1 MNGATMNGSS
11 GSGPAALS
19 PSRSRTIGFWAT
31 VGVALFVAVGTSGRP
46 SSAQS
51 QQFGLE
57 WPGNGGVRRMLYWSN
72 PFPIYPATY
81 IFKVFPRKKI
91 VPQNSPTGY
100 YTTFFWGN
108 NGSFIWN
115 GGSANSYYGMHPYPA
130 LGSGPPN
137 GIGAW
142 EISVDSNDFTTGQ
155 EVGWDRWYTQVIR
168 VRRVNATTTEHEFY
182 YDWPDQ
188 TKVLTHTIN
197 DPAWASTNPPFPAIV
212 VGQAP
217 DQCGPP
223 PCSTGSSWGGYPGWE
238 EFNGIIRGMQ
248 FYTSYLSLTDMA
260 AEVASPKSSTAGASS
275 IWYLNLD
282 PRPSDVTDK
291 KGVGTPHNPAWGG
304 TTALEWTSGSASP
317 SPSAPSGLRVQ

>member
-1 MNGATMNGSS
+1 MLHSN
-11 GSGPAALS
+11 PALRAVAYWVTVVS
-19 PSRSRTIGFWAT
+19 VFIAVTGVVRPTSARS
-31 VGVALFVAVGTSGRP
+31 
-46 SSAQS
+46 QS
-51 QQFGLE
+51 FGLE
-57 WPGNGGVRRMLYWSN
+57 WPGDGSVRRMLYWSS
-72 PFPIYPATY
+72 PPPIYPMTY
-81 IFKVFPRKKI
+81 VFRVFPRKKI

-108 NGSFIWN
+108 NGTFIWN
-115 GGSANSYYGMHPYPA
+115 GGSANTYYGMHPYPA

-137 GIGAW
+137 GVGAW

-168 VRRVNATTTEHEFY
+168 VQRVNATTTQHEFY

-188 TKVLTHTIN
+188 TKVLTHTVN
-197 DPAWASTNPPFPAIV
+197 DPAWAAANPPNPAIV

-248 FYTSYLSLTDMA
+248 FYTSFLSLTDVA
-260 AEVASPKSSTAGASS
+260 AEIAAPKSSAAGLAS

-291 KGVGTPHNPAWGG
+291 KGVGSTHNPAWGG
-304 TTALEWTSGSASP
+304 TTALQWSSGASSPAPNPP
-317 SPSAPSGLRVQ
+317 SSLIVR